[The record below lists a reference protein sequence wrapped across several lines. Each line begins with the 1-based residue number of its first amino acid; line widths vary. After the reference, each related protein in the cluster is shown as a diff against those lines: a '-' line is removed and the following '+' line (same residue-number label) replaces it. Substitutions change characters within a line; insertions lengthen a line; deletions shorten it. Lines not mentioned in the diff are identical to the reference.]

1 MLRCSVCPAGA
12 AGPFTRPAAKGSG
25 YYVKPH
31 FVDEH
36 GVIHPPG
43 GGRQRARTRGG
54 AAVRLVEARS
64 RAQASEQHVQES
76 RKHKPTTQPKT
87 PKSLEPR
94 TCELRFRP
102 STSWRR
108 TWTAWHP
115 RRRALKRIFD
125 ALFVYNQL
133 VFRTAPGEPIGSI
146 LGSCCLL
153 LRVVFVPTWSP

>member
-1 MLRCSVCPAGA
+1 MLRCSVGPAGA
-12 AGPFTRPAAKGSG
+12 AGPFTRPAAKG
-25 YYVKPH
+25 YYVQPH

-36 GVIHPPG
+36 GVSHPPAADSG
-43 GGRQRARTRGG
+43 PEPGAVPLSAWLRPGPGHRRASSTCR
-54 AAVRLVEARS
+54 
-64 RAQASEQHVQES
+64 RAGSTSPQHNP
-76 RKHKPTTQPKT
+76 KPQKPRA
-87 PKSLEPR
+87 R

-133 VFRTAPGEPIGSI
+133 VFRTAPAEPIGSI

-153 LRVVFVPTWSP
+153 LRVVLVPTWSP